1 MRYNELGQTGLTVS
15 ELCLG
20 TMTFGQQNS
29 EAEGFAQLDRA
40 TDAGIN
46 FIDTAEMY
54 PVPARAETAGRTE
67 RIIGN
72 WLKKTGRRDQLI
84 LTTKVIGRSDG
95 LNHIRSGACLD
106 RENICTALEGSLQRL
121 GTDYLDL
128 YQVHW
133 PDRKTNFFGHLGY
146 QPNDDQDTVPIEETL
161 SVLAELVQSGKV
173 KYVGISNETPW
184 GVMQYLRLAEKLD
197 LPRIVSIQNP
207 YSLLNRSFE
216 VGLAEIAHRELVGLL
231 AYSPLA
237 FGTLTGKYLD
247 QSPADGRLTLFP
259 SFARYTTA
267 IGREATR
274 EYVELARKHGL
285 SPAQMALA
293 FINSRPFISSNI
305 IGATTLE
312 QLDENL
318 GSADISLSADL
329 LKDIEEIHQR
339 ISNPC
344 P

>member
-1 MRYNELGQTGLTVS
+1 MRYNELGQTGLKVS

-40 TDAGIN
+40 VDAGIN

-54 PVPARAETAGRTE
+54 PVPTRAETTGRTE
-67 RIIGN
+67 QIIGN
-72 WLKKTGRRDQLI
+72 WLKKTGKREQII
-84 LTTKVIGRSDG
+84 LTTKVIGRSEG
-95 LNHIRSGACLD
+95 LGHIRTGACLN
-106 RENICTALEGSLQRL
+106 RENIQAALEGSLKRL
-121 GTDYLDL
+121 NTDYLDL
-128 YQVHW
+128 YQMHW

-146 QPNDDQDTVPIEETL
+146 ERVYDEDTVQIEETL
-161 SVLAELVQSGKV
+161 GVLTDLVQSGKIRHIGV
-173 KYVGISNETPW
+173 SNETPW
-184 GVMQYLRLAEKLD
+184 GVMEYLRLADKSD

-216 VGLAEIAHRELVGLL
+216 VGLAEIAHRESVGLL

-237 FGTLTGKYLD
+237 FGTLTGKYID
-247 QSPADGRLTLFP
+247 QSPPDGRLTLFP
-259 SFARYTTA
+259 SFARYTNPT
-267 IGREATR
+267 GREATR
-274 EYVELARKHGL
+274 EYVALARKYGL

-293 FINSRPFISSNI
+293 FINSQPFLCSNI

-312 QLDENL
+312 QLEENL
-318 GSADISLSADL
+318 GSADISLSDEL
-329 LKDIEEIHQR
+329 FNDIESIHQK